1 MDEDG
6 GVECAL
12 RLPAHG
18 PLPPPPDLSALLYW
32 ASPPVITL
40 VAAILCVGWLAAV
53 RRIDT
58 AHPQNR
64 VPPKRTAA
72 FLGAMVLLLV
82 ALQSGLERY
91 DTTLFSAHMVQ
102 HLLLLFPIPIL
113 LLRAGPMTLLLRLA
127 APRWRARLL
136 AVLES
141 RVIGVLGHPL
151 VAWITFVVVLWATH
165 LSPLFDLALEE
176 PLVHDLEH
184 ALYLGSALLFWAP
197 LVATDPVR
205 HRLSRAGALGYL
217 ITQMPQ
223 SSFLGVAIMWAPA
236 PLYAHY
242 ATLARNWGPTP
253 LEDQQLAGAIMWL
266 AGDALFLVAIFAV
279 LAVWARAEERGGSR
293 YDLAQ
298 VDVATAE
305 IRRRE
310 IALAERLRNE
320 RVGTEERRTSER
332 RASEPRES

>member
-6 GVECAL
+6 GVEPAL

-18 PLPPPPDLSALLYW
+18 PLPPPPDVSTLFYW
-32 ASPPVITL
+32 ANPPVITL
-40 VAAILCVGWLAAV
+40 VAALLLIGWIVAV
-53 RRIDT
+53 RRINA

-64 VPPKRTAA
+64 VPRRRTASFA
-72 FLGAMVLLLV
+72 AALVLLLV

-102 HLLLLFPIPIL
+102 HLLLLFPIPVL
-113 LLRAGPMTLLLRLA
+113 LLRAGPVTLLLRLA
-127 APRWRARLL
+127 SPRWRARLL
-136 AVLES
+136 AALES
-141 RVIGVLGHPL
+141 RVVGVLSHPL

-165 LSPLFDLALEE
+165 LSPLFNVALED
-176 PLVHDLEH
+176 PLIHDLEH
-184 ALYLGSALLFWAP
+184 SLYLGSALLFWSP
-197 LVATDPVR
+197 LFAIDPVR
-205 HRLSRAGALGYL
+205 HKLTRAGALGYL

-223 SSFLGVAIMWAPA
+223 NSFLGVAIMWAPA

-242 ATLARNWGPTP
+242 ATLARSWGPTP

-266 AGDALFLVAIFAV
+266 IGDALFLVAIFVV
-279 LAVWARAEERGGSR
+279 LAAWARAEERGGSR

-298 VDVATAE
+298 IDVATAE

-310 IALAERLRNE
+310 VALAERLRNE
-320 RVGTEERRTSER
+320 RAGANERGETK
-332 RASEPRES
+332 